1 MSNLVLSLDIST
13 SGTGWALFKGSD
25 LIQSGVLKHKSK
37 SYFERGRYM
46 ASQLGLIQSRALKKY
61 DCYFSTI
68 AVEKIQLWNLTSN
81 PCLKSVLLQ
90 ELS

>member
-46 ASQLGLIQSRALKKY
+46 ASQLRLIQSRALKN
-61 DCYFSTI
+61 TI
-68 AVEKIQLWNLTSN
+68 AVLVQSQSKKIQLWELTSN
-81 PCLKSVLLQ
+81 PCLKSVL
-90 ELS
+90 